1 VSRAH
6 PVVREMFVDDL
17 AHDRLL
23 RVKHVGREVQD
34 DVQHAR
40 LRGEGSASLLW
51 QRVRH
56 DLVVQVVRAQS
67 TEHHVDKRAAD
78 CHATTSDTH
87 TALTVSS

>member
-1 VSRAH
+1 MSRAY

-23 RVKHVGREVQD
+23 RVKDVRREVQD
-34 DVQHAR
+34 DVEHAR
-40 LRGEGSASLLW
+40 LRGEGSASLLR

-78 CHATTSDTH
+78 CHATTSDNYIV
-87 TALTVSS
+87 LYCI